1 MPNKEKPIADNVISQ
16 QTPQRASRGFMLL
29 SLLAVILVGL
39 NLRAGITSASA
50 LYHDL
55 QQFLGYGPFVA
66 ALLPSIPTLVFAVA
80 GTATAW
86 VARRLG
92 LSGTILL
99 ALCVLGSGLAFRG
112 IPATWA
118 LLAGTVAAMCG
129 IALCNVA
136 MPSFIRENF
145 AQKTSMMTGVYTIT
159 MSIGATAA
167 SSLSVPLAM
176 AAGSPTLGL
185 AAWSVLAFAGA
196 LAFIPFMLMARS
208 EKKAPAAGPRVSA
221 WGLLRT
227 KRGLVITGLF
237 TVQGILAYA
246 IMSWL
251 PTILIFRGM
260 ATAQAGIMLG
270 LLQIMSIPATM
281 FVLWMANKLNKL
293 RSAMVACSVAAGIG
307 VAGLLLLPLS
317 LAWISAIALGFGFA
331 IFPLVLLVIS
341 HSGETPE
348 ETTAMSTLAQS
359 IGYLVATSGPFGM
372 GLLFA
377 LTGAWTVP
385 LVLLLGVVVLQ
396 LLLGIAA
403 SAYRRPALRRVQ

>member
-1 MPNKEKPIADNVISQ
+1 MSNPHAPASNGSTTNTKPL
-16 QTPQRASRGFMLL
+16 PKGFMAF
-29 SLLAVILVGL
+29 SLLAVVLVGL

-55 QQFLGYGPFVA
+55 QQFLGYGPLVA
-66 ALLPSIPTLVFAVA
+66 SLLPSIPTLVFAAA
-80 GTATAW
+80 GMSTAW

-92 LSGTILL
+92 LGGTIML
-99 ALCVLGSGLAFRG
+99 ALCVLGSGLALRG
-112 IPATWA
+112 LPTTWA

-145 AQKTSMMTGVYTIT
+145 AEKTSMMTGVYTMT
-159 MSIGATAA
+159 MSFGATAA
-167 SSLSVPLAM
+167 SSLSVPLAT
-176 AAGSPTLGL
+176 AAGSPALGL
-185 AAWSVLAFAGA
+185 AAWSILAFAGA
-196 LAFIPFMLMARS
+196 LAFVPFLLMARNGS
-208 EKKAPAAGPRVSA
+208 KAAAAGPRSSVL
-221 WGLLRT
+221 GLLRS

-260 ATAQAGIMLG
+260 PAAQAGIVLG
-270 LLQIMSIPATM
+270 ILQIMTIPATM
-281 FVLWMANKLNKL
+281 LVLWMVNKLNKL
-293 RSAMVACSVAAGIG
+293 RSAMIACSVAAGIG
-307 VAGLLLLPLS
+307 VTGLLLLPLD
-317 LAWISAIALGFGFA
+317 LVWISAIALGFGFA
-331 IFPLVLLVIS
+331 IFSLVLLVIS
-341 HSGETPE
+341 HSGETAE

>member
-1 MPNKEKPIADNVISQ
+1 M
-16 QTPQRASRGFMLL
+16 SRGFLAL
-29 SLLAVILVGL
+29 SLLAVVLVGL

-50 LYHDL
+50 LYYDL

-80 GTATAW
+80 GTSTAW

-92 LSGTILL
+92 LSGTIML
-99 ALCVLGSGLAFRG
+99 ALCILGAGLVFRAL
-112 IPATWA
+112 PTTWA

-129 IALCNVA
+129 IALCNVS

-145 AQKTSMMTGVYTIT
+145 AHNTSMMTGVYTIT

-167 SSLSVPLAM
+167 SALSVPLAL
-176 AAGSPTLGL
+176 AAGAPTLGL
-185 AAWSVLAFAGA
+185 AAWSILALAGA
-196 LAFIPFMLMARS
+196 LAFIPFILMSRRGKPVAVPGARIN
-208 EKKAPAAGPRVSA
+208 AFA
-221 WGLLRT
+221 LLRT

-237 TVQGILAYA
+237 TVQAVLAYS

-251 PTILIFRGM
+251 PTILIFRGIS
-260 ATAQAGIMLG
+260 AAQAGIILG
-270 LLQIMSIPATM
+270 LLQIMSVPATVFM
-281 FVLWMANKLNKL
+281 LWVANKLSKL
-293 RSAMVACSVAAGIG
+293 RTAMVMCTLAAGIG
-307 VAGLLLLPLS
+307 VAGLLTLPLS
-317 LAWISAIALGFGFA
+317 LAWVSAIALGIGFA

-341 HSGETPE
+341 YSGESAE

-359 IGYLVATSGPFGM
+359 VGYLVATSGPFGM

-377 LTGAWTVP
+377 FTGAWTVP

-403 SAYRRPALRRVQ
+403 SSYRRSTPQRVR

>member
-1 MPNKEKPIADNVISQ
+1 MEDRPIQ
-16 QTPQRASRGFMLL
+16 QPVPGPVPRGFMVL
-29 SLLAVILVGL
+29 SLLAVVLVGL

-66 ALLPSIPTLVFAVA
+66 ALLPSIPTLVFAAA

-92 LSGTILL
+92 LSGTIML
-99 ALCVLGSGLAFRG
+99 ALCILAAGLGIRG

-145 AQKTSMMTGVYTIT
+145 AGKTSMMTGVYTIT

-185 AAWSVLAFAGA
+185 AAWSVLALAGA
-196 LAFIPFMLMARS
+196 LAFIPFILMARS
-208 EKKAPAAGPRVSA
+208 GKPAPDAGPRASVL
-221 WGLLRT
+221 GLLRT

-251 PTILIFRGM
+251 PTILVFRGM
-260 ATAQAGIMLG
+260 STAQAGIMLG
-270 LLQIMSIPATM
+270 ILQITSIPATM
-281 FVLWMANKLNKL
+281 FVLWMANRLNRL
-293 RSAMVACSVAAGIG
+293 RSAMVACSVAAGTG
-307 VAGLLLLPLS
+307 VAGLLLLPLG
-317 LAWISAIALGFGFA
+317 LAWISALALGFGFA
-331 IFPLVLLVIS
+331 IFPLVLVVIS

-385 LVLLLGVVVLQ
+385 LVLLLGVAVLQ

-403 SAYRRPALRRVQ
+403 SANRKPALKRVP